1 MVEYHVEGFNLW
13 TEMYKQY
20 KGGNGP
26 DATTVSIKA
35 LGDYMLPYRVNAT
48 SKAYAG
54 YNFPKP
60 HYLEPIPISEFLL
73 TGGFANTPLYQNPG
87 WPTRNDGIADYG
99 YDCD

>member
-1 MVEYHVEGFNLW
+1 
-13 TEMYKQY
+13 
-20 KGGNGP
+20 
-26 DATTVSIKA
+26 
-35 LGDYMLPYRVNAT
+35 MLPYRVNAT